1 MVTPGKK
8 PNVGN
13 NKKQFKDIQDY
24 LKHVKGSGYGYYC
37 DDKYSN
43 PMDKLKRDIGL
54 NCKYYDDEEEALN
67 RLKGAFVCEH
77 IMRKA
82 TPEELAWINEQE
94 PVTDPEVLEELRPAL
109 EWLRKYAGF
118 GEDTE

>member
-8 PNVGN
+8 PNVEN
-13 NKKQFKDIQDY
+13 NKKQFKNIDEY
-24 LKHVKGSGYGYYC
+24 LKQVKGAGYGYYY
-37 DDKYSN
+37 DDKYTR
-43 PMDKLKRDIGL
+43 PLDKLKRQSL
-54 NCKYYDDEEEALN
+54 NCSDFDDEEEALN
-67 RLKGAFVCEH
+67 RLKGAFVREH

-118 GEDTE
+118 GEDAE

>member
-8 PNVGN
+8 PDVKCNR
-13 NKKQFKDIQDY
+13 KQFKSIDEY
-24 LKHVKGSGYGYYC
+24 LKKNISYGYYS
-37 DDKYSN
+37 DNKYTN
-43 PMDKLKRDIGL
+43 PIGEFKKDRLNRL
-54 NCKYYDDEEEALN
+54 NCSDFDDEEWEN
-67 RLKGAFVCEH
+67 RLKGAFVREH

-82 TPEELAWINEQE
+82 TPEELDWIREQE

-118 GEDTE
+118 GR

>member
-8 PNVGN
+8 LNVGN

-24 LKHVKGSGYGYYC
+24 LKHVKGSGYGYYY
-37 DDKYSN
+37 DDRYSN
-43 PMDKLKRDIGL
+43 PLDKLKQGCGL
-54 NCKYYDDEEEALN
+54 NCKDYVDEEEALN
-67 RLKGAFVCEH
+67 RLKGAFVREH

-82 TPEELAWINEQE
+82 TPEELDWINEQE

-118 GEDTE
+118 GEE

>member
-13 NKKQFKDIQDY
+13 NQKIFRNIDEYIKNQ
-24 LKHVKGSGYGYYC
+24 GYGYYSS
-37 DDKYSN
+37 DRYSN
-43 PMDKLKRDIGL
+43 PIGEWEKERLKGL
-54 NCKYYDDEEEALN
+54 NCSDFDDEEWEN
-67 RLKGAFVCEH
+67 RLKGAFVREH

-82 TPEELAWINEQE
+82 TPEELEWIREQE

-118 GEDTE
+118 GEE

>member
-1 MVTPGKK
+1 MVNPDKK
-8 PNVGN
+8 PVV
-13 NKKQFKDIQDY
+13 KRKQFRDIDEY
-24 LKHVKGSGYGYYC
+24 LKRIDNVGYGYY

-43 PMDKLKRDIGL
+43 PMDKLKRNIGL
-54 NCKYYDDEEEALN
+54 NCKDMMMEDDEEEALN
-67 RLKGAFVCEH
+67 RLKGAFVREH

-82 TPEELAWINEQE
+82 TPEELAWINKQE

-118 GEDTE
+118 GEDIE